1 MAIYRSKIRF
11 LNLFRQSIPICL
23 YFWSMQYGICPLS
36 IVPLRAEPKNTSEQT
51 SQLLYG
57 EFFTILDVHTS
68 WAKILNENDQYQG
81 WINLKHFKPLEKS
94 TFQTLQ
100 NSQRKYSS
108 ELVDFIWKGDEILF
122 PTPMGSQVSSVE
134 ALGHRFEGK
143 QLQKSNGKDDLV
155 NTALHYLNS
164 PYMWGGK
171 SPFGIDCSGFV
182 QCVYQLHGIQLP
194 RDAHLQAKHG
204 ETLGFIDES
213 EAGDLAFFDDKE
225 GKIIHVG
232 IIMSDYH
239 IIHAFG
245 QVRIDRLDQ
254 TGIFNNVLNKHTHK
268 LRMIKKVKF

>member
-1 MAIYRSKIRF
+1 MH
-11 LNLFRQSIPICL
+11 
-23 YFWSMQYGICPLS
+23 YGICPLS

-57 EFFTILDVHTS
+57 EFFTILDVRNS

-81 WINLKHFKPLEKS
+81 WINRKHFRPLDKS
-94 TFQTLQ
+94 TFENLQ
-100 NSQRKYSS
+100 NSQREYSS
-108 ELVDFIWKGDEILF
+108 ELVDFIWKGDKILF
-122 PTPMGSQVSSVE
+122 PTPMGSQVSSVQ

-143 QLQKSNGKDDLV
+143 QLQKSNAKDDLV
-155 NTALHYLNS
+155 NTALLYLNS

-182 QCVYQLHGIQLP
+182 QCVYQLHGVQLP
-194 RDAHLQAKHG
+194 RDAYLQAEHG

-254 TGIFNNVLNKHTHK
+254 TGIFNNALNKHTHK
-268 LRMIKKVKF
+268 LRMIKKIKL